1 MFPTLD
7 TIINRLLGTH
17 IVYSF
22 PTYNAI
28 FYIAIFL
35 AFLWGYFTIRIQESR
50 GSFPPISGK
59 EKIQEPITWAHY
71 LSRLIPAFVF
81 AYFLIGV
88 LIHYEEFIDN
98 SQEWIRSLKGSWTGG
113 LFIALVLFLNLFFK
127 SRKYVRDQNARVPQK
142 VFFSSEVWKVA
153 LATVVFG
160 LIGARLFEFIEH
172 LNAIEGDF
180 FQRLFISGGM
190 NFYGAVV
197 FGMVTIAWYV
207 KKLNVNVWR
216 VMDVAGTTML
226 AAYALGRMACM
237 FSGDGCWGIEN
248 PNPQPEW
255 LSFLPEW
262 TWAFDFPHNSINAG
276 VEIPGCSGD
285 YCHVLGTPVFPTP
298 IYESTMTLIALAI
311 TLLIQRSLQKVGQ
324 VLFVAVFLLGINR
337 LIIERI
343 RINPTYEILNISL
356 TQADMISI
364 GLLIISISG
373 FLYLQ
378 YSSKS
383 LSRAGRA

>member
-1 MFPTLD
+1 
-7 TIINRLLGTH
+7 
-17 IVYSF
+17 
-22 PTYNAI
+22 
-28 FYIAIFL
+28 
-35 AFLWGYFTIRIQESR
+35 
-50 GSFPPISGK
+50 
-59 EKIQEPITWAHY
+59 
-71 LSRLIPAFVF
+71 
-81 AYFLIGV
+81 
-88 LIHYEEFIDN
+88 
-98 SQEWIRSLKGSWTGG
+98 
-113 LFIALVLFLNLFFK
+113 
-127 SRKYVRDQNARVPQK
+127 
-142 VFFSSEVWKVA
+142 
-153 LATVVFG
+153 
-160 LIGARLFEFIEH
+160 
-172 LNAIEGDF
+172 
-180 FQRLFISGGM
+180 
-190 NFYGAVV
+190 
-197 FGMVTIAWYV
+197 
-207 KKLNVNVWR
+207 
-216 VMDVAGTTML
+216 
-226 AAYALGRMACM
+226 M

-276 VEIPGCSGD
+276 VDIPGCSGD
-285 YCHVLGTPVFPTP
+285 YCHVLGTSVFPTP

-364 GLLIISISG
+364 GLLIVSISG